1 MFTEEKKGE
10 RISGFAAILNHHRT
24 WGPILLPYTF
34 EKEPGKRFATI
45 REPLSPYPAP
55 EILGWLTPDEREVVK
70 LINDYSE
77 KNLFRLFSKDP
88 SVRKFIE
95 SLPADK
101 VSKVIRPYI
110 ESKMYKVLSIL
121 RDEGIP
127 LFHQKIR
134 TTNFHDEDILVVAQ
148 GSAEGIFR
156 FNRIEEGTRYNLS
169 IIHDD
174 KEIKLFNSGAEV
186 LINTPCVIRH
196 LNRVI
201 FVHELDSAKLKP
213 FFTREY
219 LTVPL
224 SAEEKYFSTFVTN
237 AITSFR
243 YDARGFDVVTG
254 EPARIPKLTVEMSIR
269 GFPALILSY
278 SYSGRVIFRNDPR
291 QSFTDFSNIDGRF
304 ILTRYFRDSDWEQ
317 KCKLVLEDNGFFSED
332 EIHFTVFRGTAGSA
346 TDEIMSLIEAVNR
359 SYNDLTAAGFE
370 IRQGSLDRNYHLEP
384 VSINTGY
391 TIDNDWFDLKA
402 EVHLGN
408 FVIPFVRLRKH
419 IMEGRRHYELPD
431 GSVAIL
437 PEGWFA
443 KYRDIFGF
451 GKEDGDSLKIHK
463 QHFPVLSQAVSDE
476 TIETFD
482 DLQRLVMPDRLPVTT
497 LPAGLNAEMRPYQE
511 EGFNWILFLQSNK
524 LGGCLAD
531 DMGLGK
537 TLQTLAVLLHNK
549 ELDVKDEPAATSG
562 SDYQEQSP
570 GSLEEIFSAK
580 KVRNTSLI
588 IVPASLL
595 HNWDNEIK
603 LYTPALRVCMYKGT
617 GRRKSTSY
625 FGYYDIILSSYHTVR
640 QDIEIINKFRFHYIV
655 LDESQ
660 VIKNPGSAVYKA
672 IARLQGVH
680 RVTLTG
686 TPVENSLTDLW
697 TQMNFANPG
706 LLGSLIYFKNEF
718 ARPIERDGDLNQ
730 EEKLKALIKPFILR
744 RTKEMV
750 AKELPP
756 VWEQMVYCDMTDE
769 QEEVYEREKSA
780 IRNIIL
786 GTMEDREMENQAI
799 VVLQGLM
806 KLRQI
811 ANHPLLAIDDY
822 NENSGKFDI
831 VLNDIRSVTTE
842 GHKILIFSSFVK
854 HLNLYADALRREGI
868 MFSMLTGS
876 TVNREQVVNEFQTDE
891 RKKVFLISLKAGGL
905 GLNLTAADYVFIL
918 DPWWNP
924 AAEMQALNRAHR
936 IGQDKNVF
944 VFRYI
949 SAETIEEKIITLQ
962 ERKSKLADTFIN
974 SNNPLKDMDINQI
987 LEIIG

>member
-1 MFTEEKKGE
+1 MFTAEKQGE
-10 RISGFAAILNHHRT
+10 KISGFTVILAHHRT
-24 WGPILLPYTF
+24 WGLILLPYMF
-34 EKEPGKRFATI
+34 GKEPGKRFVTI
-45 REPLSPYPAP
+45 HESLSPYPGAD
-55 EILGWLTPDEREVVK
+55 ILGRLTPDEREVVK

-77 KNLFRLFSKDP
+77 KNLFRLFSRDP

-95 SLPADK
+95 TLHPEKVDK
-101 VSKVIRPYI
+101 IIRPYI
-110 ESKMYKVLSIL
+110 ESKMIKVLSIL

-134 TTNFHDEDILVVAQ
+134 TTNFHADDLITVTQ
-148 GSAEGIFR
+148 GNAEGIFR
-156 FNRIEEGTRYNLS
+156 FSRTDEGTRYTLS
-169 IIHDD
+169 IIHDE
-174 KEIKLFNSGAEV
+174 KEIRLLNSGAEV
-186 LINTPCVIRH
+186 LINSPCVIRH

-201 FVHELDSAKLKP
+201 FVESLDSAKLKP

-219 LTVPL
+219 VVIPP
-224 SAEEKYFSTFVTN
+224 SAEEKYFSTFITNAVTN
-237 AITSFR
+237 FR
-243 YDARGFDVVTG
+243 YEAEGFEVITG
-254 EPARIPKLTVEMSIR
+254 EPVKIPRLTVEISVR

-278 SYSGRVIFRNDPR
+278 SYSGRTIYRNDQR
-291 QSFTDFSNIDGRF
+291 KSFTDFSNNDNSF
-304 ILTRYFRDSDWEQ
+304 VLTRHFRDPDWEER
-317 KCKLVLEDNGFFSED
+317 CRLTLEDNGFFSED
-332 EIHFTVFRGTAGSA
+332 DIHYTAFRGNGGSA
-346 TDEIMSLIEAVNR
+346 ADELMLLIEAVNR
-359 SYNDLTAAGFE
+359 SYDDLCAAGFE
-370 IRQGSLDRNYHLEP
+370 IRQGSLDRKYHLET
-384 VSINTGY
+384 VGINAGY
-391 TIDNDWFDLKA
+391 TIENDWFDLRA
-402 EVHLGN
+402 EVRLGN
-408 FVIPFVRLRKH
+408 YIIPFIRFRRH
-419 IMEGRRHYELPD
+419 ILEGRRHYELPD
-431 GSVAIL
+431 GSVAVL
-437 PEGWFA
+437 PEKWFA
-443 KYRDIFGF
+443 KYRDVFGF
-451 GKEDGDSLKIHK
+451 GKEEGDSLKIHK
-463 QHFPVLSQAVSDE
+463 QHFPVVSQAVSDE
-476 TIETFD
+476 KSDTCDYLE
-482 DLQRLVMPDRLPVTT
+482 RLIMPDK
-497 LPAGLNAEMRPYQE
+497 LPAKQVPSGLNAEMRPYQE
-511 EGFNWILFLQSNK
+511 EGFNWILFLQENK

-549 ELDVKDEPAATSG
+549 ENQLKEGSG
-562 SDYQEQSP
+562 SAGVTDSNTDSP
-570 GSLEEIFSAK
+570 GSLRELFSAASEK
-580 KVRNTSLI
+580 HTSLI

-595 HNWDNEIK
+595 HNWYNEIK
-603 LYTPALRVCMYKGT
+603 LYTPALKVCMYKGT
-617 GRRKSTSY
+617 GRRKSNSY

-640 QDIEIINKFRFHYIV
+640 QDIEIISAFMFHYIV

-672 IARLQGVH
+672 MSRLKGNH
-680 RVTLTG
+680 RITLTG

-697 TQMNFANPG
+697 TQLNFANPG

-718 ARPIERDGDLNQ
+718 ARPIERDGDVTQ

-750 AKELPP
+750 ARELPP

-769 QEEVYEREKSA
+769 QEKVYESEKSA
-780 IRNIIL
+780 IRNSIL
-786 GTMEDREMENQAI
+786 GTMAESERENQAI

-822 NENSGKFDI
+822 PETSGKFDI
-831 VLNDIRSVTTE
+831 VLNDIKSVTTE

-854 HLNLYADALRREGI
+854 HLNLYAEVLKREGI
-868 MFSMLTGS
+868 NYSMLTGS
-876 TVNREQVVNEFQTDE
+876 TLNREQVVNDFQNDKH
-891 RKKVFLISLKAGGL
+891 RKVFLISLKAGGL

-949 SAETIEEKIITLQ
+949 SAETIEEKIINLQ
-962 ERKSKLADTFIN
+962 ARKSRLADTFIN